1 MVRRRTRISD
11 ARHRPTPAESLHLSG
26 RCSWAKR
33 VNAIEVA
40 SPAAIRRN
48 VLLDGGRF
56 FREEMIFA
64 NPANLIDSRLRMMP
78 MLLMQNA
85 ETISRLV
92 NQGEFILKTYHAEY
106 EKDPVG
112 HKTDFLRGNLV
123 GWRETLHTLYHD
135 DAEEIVDRVVA
146 ETRLDIPDSRS
157 RSSWFTHPCHQN
169 SREQN
174 DEVIAA

>member
-64 NPANLIDSRLRMMP
+64 NPANLAGDEGALRAY
-78 MLLMQNA
+78 LA
-85 ETISRLV
+85 S
-92 NQGEFILKTYHAEY
+92 
-106 EKDPVG
+106 
-112 HKTDFLRGNLV
+112 GN
-123 GWRETLHTLYHD
+123 H
-135 DAEEIVDRVVA
+135 
-146 ETRLDIPDSRS
+146 S
-157 RSSWFTHPCHQN
+157 
-169 SREQN
+169 
-174 DEVIAA
+174 IAAYMAMNSAIRATPPS